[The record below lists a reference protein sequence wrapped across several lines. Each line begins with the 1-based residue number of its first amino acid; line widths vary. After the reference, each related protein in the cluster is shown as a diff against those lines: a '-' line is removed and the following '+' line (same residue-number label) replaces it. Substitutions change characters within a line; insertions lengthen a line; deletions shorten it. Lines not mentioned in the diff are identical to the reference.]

1 MKRLADLENFYNLES
16 FPYGIAI
23 INKKTKFIFVN
34 HKLSNLFQYS
44 EDDFLENLSLKDLF
58 FNDQALEID
67 LISNRSLT
75 ENLYLEQDLKMKN
88 GEETSIGLQIVP
100 ITKTKSLKR
109 DPFRILI
116 FQDLVQLAEAKASGI
131 ESFSQYA
138 RNRIGITIYTLGELG
153 PELYLL
159 YNEMIFE
166 NYEELMIKF
175 GIYLFTTIG
184 QGLEHSTGL
193 YGPLPVPDSDYL
205 SIVYALELPDSK
217 QNDSRETGTRYSILS
232 IFFPSFLEF
241 IFTDRRRIR
250 SSIKNHFDQINDLST
265 ITNANL
271 KQILEQIL
279 YIKEFHKSGID
290 LEKKFL
296 ATFNIGRIL
305 TKTTDLKSAF
315 DSIATFC
322 EEILHYKIFTVLLVD
337 KMAGSLKVIT
347 TRGYTSP
354 TALEDL
360 EIPINKKKSVVA
372 KVVRNG
378 SSINIP
384 NTNKISYYL
393 KVSKV
398 NLISELAVPIFGNS
412 PEDVI
417 GVIDVESDIENAF
430 NADDE
435 MLLSIIAETASGII
449 QRYRKEIHLES
460 LHNLAKNLARIHDL
474 QEAFE
479 HIANFAEKT
488 LNFSIFGAF
497 IVDEENNELK
507 FLTYRGYNWKNS
519 STIPKMPLDSREF
532 LVTHVVQTKKSLY
545 VDDLISQN
553 NVPYHEVRKD
563 VVSEYAIPLMDLDQ
577 VVGVLNVESTT
588 PLSNEEI
595 FLFEVLAH
603 HATITLR
610 LYRKSE
616 KKGIEISSKKK
627 PGVSKKRKRK
637 RRR

>member
-1 MKRLADLENFYNLES
+1 MKRLVDLENFYNLES

-23 INKKTKFIFVN
+23 INKKLKFIFVN
-34 HKLSNLFQYS
+34 HKISSLFQYS
-44 EDDFLENLSLKDLF
+44 EDDFLETLSLKDLF

-159 YNEMIFE
+159 YNERIFE

-279 YIKEFHKSGID
+279 YIKEFHKSQLLI
-290 LEKKFL
+290 LE
-296 ATFNIGRIL
+296 
-305 TKTTDLKSAF
+305 
-315 DSIATFC
+315 
-322 EEILHYKIFTVLLVD
+322 
-337 KMAGSLKVIT
+337 
-347 TRGYTSP
+347 GY
-354 TALEDL
+354 
-360 EIPINKKKSVVA
+360 
-372 KVVRNG
+372 
-378 SSINIP
+378 
-384 NTNKISYYL
+384 
-393 KVSKV
+393 
-398 NLISELAVPIFGNS
+398 
-412 PEDVI
+412 
-417 GVIDVESDIENAF
+417 
-430 NADDE
+430 
-435 MLLSIIAETASGII
+435 
-449 QRYRKEIHLES
+449 
-460 LHNLAKNLARIHDL
+460 
-474 QEAFE
+474 
-479 HIANFAEKT
+479 
-488 LNFSIFGAF
+488 
-497 IVDEENNELK
+497 
-507 FLTYRGYNWKNS
+507 
-519 STIPKMPLDSREF
+519 
-532 LVTHVVQTKKSLY
+532 
-545 VDDLISQN
+545 
-553 NVPYHEVRKD
+553 
-563 VVSEYAIPLMDLDQ
+563 
-577 VVGVLNVESTT
+577 
-588 PLSNEEI
+588 
-595 FLFEVLAH
+595 
-603 HATITLR
+603 
-610 LYRKSE
+610 
-616 KKGIEISSKKK
+616 
-627 PGVSKKRKRK
+627 
-637 RRR
+637 

>member
-1 MKRLADLENFYNLES
+1 MKRLSDLENFYNLES
-16 FPYGIAI
+16 FPFGIAI

-34 HKLSNLFQYS
+34 QKLLNLFQYS
-44 EDDFLENLSLKDLF
+44 KDDFLENLCLKDLF

-88 GEETSIGLQIVP
+88 GEETSIGLQIIP
-100 ITKTKSLKR
+100 ITKTKSSKR

-116 FQDLVQLAEAKASGI
+116 FQDIVQLAEAKSLGI

-138 RNRIGITIYTLGELG
+138 KNRIGITIYTLGEFG

-159 YNEMIFE
+159 YNERIFE

-217 QNDSRETGTRYSILS
+217 QRDSRETGTRYSILS

-250 SSIKNHFDQINDLST
+250 YSIKNHFDQITDLSK
-265 ITNANL
+265 ITNVNL

-279 YIKEFHKSGID
+279 YIKEFQKSGVD

-315 DSIATFC
+315 NSIATFC
-322 EEILHYKIFTVLLVD
+322 EEILHYKIFTVLLVN
-337 KMAGSLKVIT
+337 KMAGSLRVIA

-360 EIPINKKKSVVA
+360 EILINDKKSVVA
-372 KVVRNG
+372 KVVRSA

-384 NTNKISYYL
+384 NTTKVPYYL

-398 NLISELAVPIFGNS
+398 NLLSELAVPIFGSS
-412 PEDVI
+412 PDDVI
-417 GVIDVESDIENAF
+417 GVINVESDIENAF

-435 MLLSIIAETASGII
+435 MLLTIIAETATGII

-460 LHNLAKNLARIHDL
+460 LHNLAKNLSKIHNL

-479 HIANFAEKT
+479 QIANFAEKT
-488 LNFSIFGAF
+488 LNFTIFGGF
-497 IVDEENNELK
+497 LVDNQTKELK
-507 FLTYRGYNWKNS
+507 FITHRGYNWKKNAKL
-519 STIPKMPLDSREF
+519 PFMPLDSKKYF
-532 LVTHVVQTKKSLY
+532 VTHVVHTKKSLY
-545 VDDLISQN
+545 VDDLLSQSN
-553 NVPYHEVRKD
+553 IPYFQVRKD
-563 VVSEYAIPLMDLDQ
+563 VVAEYAIPLMDLNQ
-577 VVGVLNVESTT
+577 VIGVLNVESTI
-588 PLSNEEI
+588 PLSKDEI
-595 FLFEVLAH
+595 FLLEVLAH

-616 KKGIEISSKKK
+616 KGTTETSLKKNLT
-627 PGVSKKRKRK
+627 VTKKRKRK